1 MALTDKS
8 KSQQSKLAHGLGNAH
23 YIDPDVHARE
33 NEAVLFSS
41 WASIGFAK
49 DIPNPGDASPVEFLG
64 RPLLLVRTQDGE
76 VRVFENVCRHRGMVL
91 VEKPTTFK
99 GVIRCPYHS
108 WCYNFNGALKTTPH
122 VGGPGIHEHPDM
134 NKEDLGLA
142 PVRSQVWMDTIFV
155 NISGDGPEF
164 SDYIAPVE
172 ARWAEFM
179 GKPIFHG
186 GEDSSF
192 QLEVNCNWKL
202 AVENYCESYHLP
214 WVHPALNQYSK
225 LEDHYEIIEE
235 NGQFSGQGT
244 RVYAPSLDET
254 GRRFSEFEGLSEK
267 WNTAGEYISLF
278 PNTLLGIHKDHF
290 YAISIE
296 PLSNAKTREHVEIY
310 YADEEMTAGEWSRMR
325 EANSKMWKTV
335 FLEDVFAVQ
344 GMQKG
349 RSAPGF
355 DGGTLSP
362 IMDRPTRI
370 FHEWVGEKFA
380 AAEKL

>member
-1 MALTDKS
+1 MAFADNKQ
-8 KSQQSKLAHGLGNAH
+8 SQQSKLAHGLGNAH
-23 YIDPDVHARE
+23 YVDPGIHTKE
-33 NEAVLFSS
+33 NEAVLFATWSS
-41 WASIGFAK
+41 VGFAK

-64 RPLLLVRTQDGE
+64 RPLLLVRGKDGG
-76 VRVFENVCRHRGMVL
+76 VKVFENVCRHRGMVL

-108 WCYNFNGALKTTPH
+108 WCYGFDGALKTTPH

-134 NKEDLGLA
+134 NKEGLGLVS
-142 PVRSQVWMDTIFV
+142 VRSQVWMDIIFV
-155 NISGDGPEF
+155 NISGDGPTF

-172 ARWAEFM
+172 TRWAEFM
-179 GKPIFHG
+179 GEPIFHG

-202 AVENYCESYHLP
+202 AVENYCEAYHLP

-254 GRRFSEFEGLSEK
+254 GRRFTEFEGLSEK
-267 WNTAGEYISLF
+267 WDTAGEYISLF
-278 PNTLLGIHKDHF
+278 PNTLLGIHKDHY
-290 YAISIE
+290 YAINIE
-296 PLSNAKTREHVEIY
+296 PLSNARTREHVEIY
-310 YADEEMTAGEWSRMR
+310 YADHEMTSGEWSRMR
-325 EANSKMWKTV
+325 TSNATMWKTV
-335 FLEDVFAVQ
+335 FQEDVFAVE

-370 FHEWVGEKFA
+370 FHEWVGKKFA
-380 AAEKL
+380 AASKP